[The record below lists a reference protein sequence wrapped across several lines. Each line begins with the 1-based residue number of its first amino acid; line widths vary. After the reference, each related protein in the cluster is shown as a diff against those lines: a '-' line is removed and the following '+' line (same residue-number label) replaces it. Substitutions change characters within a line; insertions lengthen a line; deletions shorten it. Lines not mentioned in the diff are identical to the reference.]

1 MKKMFRSQKQFYNHG
16 KLKSINQ
23 SLHSYFNR
31 DQGVILGS
39 TAVVSRKVHEE
50 ARQNPG
56 EIHIFRNRDAG
67 ETYLRLKEK
76 HQVVHIDILHK
87 QAEINQFDLANRLR
101 QIVPHYLD
109 TVDRNY
115 DWTDEEK
122 NFAANSL
129 SRRIHIYTAMGHGNI
144 MDPSQKEGRGPDDR
158 YLTHVHVL
166 ARLKA
171 RYISLA
177 YCLIDEVE
185 KAVHYQGAE
194 LRPVIKIVHYGE
206 GEDTQTAELPTGIY
220 LPQINEGMPEQ
231 LRRQNLYQIIMSLAI
246 RMGSLE
252 AVGDFFQA
260 LAPLKNLRL
269 HNLHRRHEDL
279 DKIMQELTSNKY
291 IKKSLLGFNMT
302 DLGRELEEFMQRHK
316 KDLAAQLRKT
326 IRRFPADKISC
337 QTYHYSHLRS
347 KQKQFP
353 NRRKV
358 LPAKNEAWSSEVAV
372 PETVIQAAKRSFLT
386 GHTPLT
392 IEKQDIMVYGRKSYA
407 PVDTCL
413 LIDCSGS
420 MLGERIN
427 AVNFVAEHLLLTTR
441 EKVALVTFQERAARV
456 AVPFTRS
463 YDDLHTGLMSIK
475 PEGLTPLAKGI
486 TTALELFKKERPR
499 NPLIV
504 LITDGIPNYPLW
516 TMDPIADAL
525 KAATMI
531 ADRKLR
537 FVCIGIDPNHKFLPD
552 LAAAGKGN
560 IYIVDE
566 SDKNT
571 LVNIIRDERKNYQY
585 G

>member
-1 MKKMFRSQKQFYNHG
+1 MKA
-16 KLKSINQ
+16 INQ
-23 SLHSYFNR
+23 SLHSFFNR

-39 TAVVSRKVHEE
+39 TAVVSQKVHEE

-67 ETYLRLKEK
+67 ENYLKLKEK
-76 HQVVHIDILHK
+76 HQVVHIDVLHK
-87 QAEINQFDLANRLR
+87 QAVINQFDLATRLR

-109 TVDRNY
+109 AVDRNH

-122 NFAANSL
+122 NYAANSL
-129 SRRIHIYTAMGHGNI
+129 SRRIQVYTAMGHGNLL
-144 MDPSQKEGRGPDDR
+144 DPSQHDGRGPDDR
-158 YLTHVHVL
+158 FMTHVHVL

-171 RYISLA
+171 RYLSLA

-185 KAVHYQGAE
+185 KAVRYQGAE
-194 LRPVIKIVHYGE
+194 LRPVLKIVHFGE
-206 GEDTQTAELPTGIY
+206 PDYDQSTEMPTGIY
-220 LPQINEGMPEQ
+220 LPQFTNSMPEHI
-231 LRRQNLYQIIMSLAI
+231 RRQNLYQIIMSLAM
-246 RMGSLE
+246 RMGSLD

-260 LAPLKNLRL
+260 LAPIKNLRL

-279 DKIMQELTSNKY
+279 DKILQQLTAGKL
-291 IKKSLLGFNMT
+291 IKKSLLGYTMT

-316 KDLAAQLRKT
+316 KDIAAQLRKS
-326 IRRFPADKISC
+326 IRKFPADKINC

-347 KQKQFP
+347 KEKQFP
-353 NRRKV
+353 NRRKI
-358 LPAKNEAWSSEVAV
+358 LPAKNETWRSEVAV
-372 PETVIQAAKRSFLT
+372 PETVVQAAKRSFLA
-386 GHTPLT
+386 GRRAVQ
-392 IEKQDIMVYGRKSYA
+392 IEKQDIMVYGRKSHA

-420 MLGERIN
+420 MMGERIK

-441 EKVALVTFQERAARV
+441 EKVAIVTFQERDARI

-463 YDDLHTGLMSIK
+463 YDELHAGLAGIR

-486 TTALELFKKERPR
+486 VTTLDLVKKERPR
-499 NPLIV
+499 NPLLI

-516 TMDPIADAL
+516 TVDPIADAL
-525 KAATMI
+525 KAAAMI

-537 FVCIGIDPNHKFLPD
+537 FVCIGIDPDHKFLPD

-560 IYIVDE
+560 TYIVDD

-571 LVNIIRDERKNYQY
+571 LVNIIRDERKKYQY

>member
-1 MKKMFRSQKQFYNHG
+1 MMYRPQKEFYNFG
-16 KLKSINQ
+16 KLKAINQ
-23 SLHSYFNR
+23 SLYSYFNR

-39 TAVVSRKVHEE
+39 TAVVSQKVHEE

-67 ETYLRLKEK
+67 ENYLKLKEK
-76 HQVVHIDILHK
+76 HQAIHIDVLHK
-87 QAEINQFDLANRLR
+87 QAEINQFDLADRLR
-101 QIVPHYLD
+101 LIVPQYLD

-122 NFAANSL
+122 NYAANSL
-129 SRRIHIYTAMGHGNI
+129 SRRIQVYTAMGHGNI
-144 MDPSQKEGRGPDDR
+144 IDPSQKEGRGPDDR
-158 YLTHVHVL
+158 FLSHVHIL
-166 ARLKA
+166 AKLKA

-185 KAVHYQGAE
+185 KAVNYQGAE
-194 LRPVIKIVHYGE
+194 LRPVIKIVHCGE
-206 GEDTQTAELPTGIY
+206 GDADMAAELPSGIY

-279 DKIMQELTSNKY
+279 DKIMQELTANKF

-302 DLGRELEEFMQRHK
+302 DLGRELEEFMLRHK
-316 KDLAAQLRKT
+316 KDLAAQLRKS
-326 IRRFPADKISC
+326 ICSFPADKISC
-337 QTYHYSHLRS
+337 QTFHYSHLRS
-347 KQKQFP
+347 KEKQFA

-358 LPAKNEAWSSEVAV
+358 LPAKNETWSSEVAV
-372 PETVIQAAKRSFLT
+372 SETVIQAAKRSYLT
-386 GHTPLT
+386 GQRPLT

-420 MLGERIN
+420 MLGERIK

-441 EKVALVTFQERAARV
+441 EKVSIVTFQERAAKV

-463 YDDLHTGLMSIK
+463 YDELHTGLMNIK

-486 TTALELFKKERPR
+486 TTALELFKQDRPR
-499 NPLIV
+499 NPLLV

-516 TMDPIADAL
+516 SMDPIKDAL

-531 ADRKLR
+531 ADKKLR

-560 IYIVDE
+560 SYIVDD

-571 LVNIIRDERKNYQY
+571 LVSIIRDERKKYQY